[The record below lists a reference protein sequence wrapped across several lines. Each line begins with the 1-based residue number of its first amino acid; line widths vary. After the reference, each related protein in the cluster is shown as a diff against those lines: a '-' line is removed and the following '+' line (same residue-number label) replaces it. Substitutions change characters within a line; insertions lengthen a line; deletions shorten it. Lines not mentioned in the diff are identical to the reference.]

1 MLLHCCNVES
11 LETKKNKTNKRT
23 NNPIKWKPTA
33 IVQPNLFRQ
42 EKNLL
47 FTQKQ
52 KNKKKT
58 IKKPRKKIVR
68 RRGYKRTA
76 FLSALI

>member
-1 MLLHCCNVES
+1 MLRHCCNVES

-33 IVQPNLFRQ
+33 IVRPNLFRQ

-52 KNKKKT
+52 NKKQKT
-58 IKKPRKKIVR
+58 KTKTKHKIKKRRKKNSKK
-68 RRGYKRTA
+68 KR
-76 FLSALI
+76 L

>member
-11 LETKKNKTNKRT
+11 LETKQKTKQNKQTNKRT

-33 IVQPNLFRQ
+33 TVRPNLFRQ
-42 EKNLL
+42 EKKLL

-52 KNKKKT
+52 NKKQKT
-58 IKKPRKKIVR
+58 KKKQNK
-68 RRGYKRTA
+68 T
-76 FLSALI
+76 